1 MQDQTRS
8 VVAGL
13 VADLIDAFPR
23 SPIGASTPKLYVRE
37 LSDIPPAHLERAVR
51 HLIRTSTEPWLPQ
64 IGEVRRVVAEQQLGL
79 PDEQEAL
86 AQVDRRIE
94 WARGPEGPGAPD
106 VHPAVSEAL
115 AAAGGYAALRNADNP
130 GAARGSFLRHYR
142 AIRGRAIAGAQT
154 GAALEVGP
162 RLAALG

>member
-64 IGEVRRVVAEQQLGL
+64 IG
-79 PDEQEAL
+79 
-86 AQVDRRIE
+86 
-94 WARGPEGPGAPD
+94 
-106 VHPAVSEAL
+106 
-115 AAAGGYAALRNADNP
+115 YAALRNADNP

>member
-115 AAAGGYAALRNADNP
+115 RNADNP

>member
-86 AQVDRRIE
+86 AQVDRR
-94 WARGPEGPGAPD
+94 
-106 VHPAVSEAL
+106 
-115 AAAGGYAALRNADNP
+115 
-130 GAARGSFLRHYR
+130 GSFLRHYR